1 MAQSYT
7 RLTIPL
13 PSTKVSDSRV
23 LLNDAIDDVFAI
35 FDETATF
42 TVGHQG
48 LYLVDA
54 TAGAV
59 TVNLPAAA
67 SSSGYSVTVKK
78 TDSSVNAVTLDGDT
92 TETID
97 GATTYALSAQYDSVS
112 IRCDG
117 TEWFIVATV

>member
-13 PSTKVSDSRV
+13 PSTKVSDSRG
-23 LLNDAIDDVFAI
+23 LLNNAIDDVFAI

-67 SSSGYSVTVKK
+67 SSQGYSVTVKK

-97 GATTYALSAQYDSVS
+97 GATTYALSTQYDSVS